1 MLNGDPGYWPL
12 IRPEWSRDQDAG
24 LWLADVEETRTQVG
38 IFLENIDIVELI
50 QLGDLLV
57 QAYFAPSLM
66 HPQNNGVW
74 LIMIDHVTWTL
85 ASDWLRVITWP
96 EYWPLIGQE
105 RPSTPERKLSV
116 IVAWDNG
123 GFSEYFNTFIHCARL
138 PVYISPSSITAGI
151 IVQSRIWK

>member
-1 MLNGDPGYWPL
+1 MRFKEYFAEYERCVDIYLYLRGWSYCVMDAVMLLWIIANAPDVEWRPWILASDSSRVITWPGCWPL
-12 IRPEWSRDQDAG
+12 IRPEWSRDQDTG

-57 QAYFAPSLM
+57 QAYFAHSLM

-96 EYWPLIGQE
+96 EYWPLIG
-105 RPSTPERKLSV
+105 
-116 IVAWDNG
+116 
-123 GFSEYFNTFIHCARL
+123 
-138 PVYISPSSITAGI
+138 
-151 IVQSRIWK
+151 